1 MNDNRLR
8 LNTRLPPILWKALRR
23 LASQD
28 GITHDQEVRKLIGI
42 AGGVAATRVIPPKDR
57 GPDACE
63 SCGLECCEGWCTRQD
78 APGTPI
84 DRNTLLDPHQPIR
97 RS

>member
-1 MNDNRLR
+1 MNDDNRLR

-28 GITHDQEVRKLIGI
+28 GITHDQEVRKLIAD
-42 AGGVAATRVIPPKDR
+42 AGGVPALD
-57 GPDACE
+57 
-63 SCGLECCEGWCTRQD
+63 SQD
-78 APGTPI
+78 APGSTISPS
-84 DRNTLLDPHQPIR
+84 TLLDPHQPIR